1 MALFKDTWPLFLDAF
16 NKQREL
22 KRKREQFDKLTN
34 QPLNYQIIEDI
45 VKAATDQAPG
55 FYSRLLFKDG
65 AIWEF
70 GIKENT
76 KPAPRQPD
84 EKF

>member
-1 MALFKDTWPLFLDAF
+1 MAIFKEAWPLFLDVY

-45 VKAATDQAPG
+45 VKAAADQQPG
-55 FYSRLLFKDG
+55 FYSFITFKDG
-65 AIWEF
+65 ARWEF
-70 GIKENT
+70 GIRENS